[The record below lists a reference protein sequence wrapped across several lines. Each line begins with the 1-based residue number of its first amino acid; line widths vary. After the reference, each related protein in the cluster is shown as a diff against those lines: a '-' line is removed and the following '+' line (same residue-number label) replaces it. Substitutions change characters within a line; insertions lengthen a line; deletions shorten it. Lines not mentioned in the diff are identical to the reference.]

1 VEFEERRIAMAGIAG
16 IQGTDS
22 GELEHMVERIKY
34 RGPHETWVD
43 RKSEVN
49 LACCELNVG
58 GDSKGV
64 SHYAS
69 DGRRAVVLDGRI
81 YNQEKENMTDAEAV
95 LYFYNKFG
103 TRFARMLDGDFA
115 CVVSDSGQMIIAR
128 DWAGVKP
135 LYYGHNDGK
144 LCFASEAKALVG
156 IADDVREFPPG
167 YVYSRELGF
176 QRYTSEAVVTPEF
189 EDYEQAKK
197 VVKQLL
203 IEATEKRM
211 KDNAVTGV
219 LLSGGLD
226 SSLISYMAH
235 EIKPDIECFTASME
249 EGQDLPLAK
258 DVTKYLGVKHHIL
271 MFGEDDI
278 KEILPLAIH
287 HQEMYEES
295 CVHGAIANFLAGRFV
310 SPLAKCVLTG
320 EGADEFFGG
329 YDGQYRHGKNPEEV
343 ASIIDNLIN
352 VAHNTAL
359 QRLDRLNAA
368 NSYES
373 RTPFLDG
380 KVMDFCMKIPLQ
392 YKVHGEEQ
400 TGKWILRQA
409 FEGCLPEHIIYQTKR
424 FFAQGSGVAYIMRAQ
439 AEKEIS
445 ESELEEF
452 NKVPGN
458 PWLYSVEELYYYRIF
473 KQTLPDPAFDRLVGR
488 WDPLRPDFFLRK
500 AGS

>member
-1 VEFEERRIAMAGIAG
+1 MAGIAG
-16 IQGTDS
+16 IQGTDD
-22 GELEHMVERIKY
+22 GELERVLERIKY
-34 RGPHETWVD
+34 RGPHKTWIN
-43 RKSEVN
+43 RESEVN
-49 LACCELNVG
+49 LGCCELNVG
-58 GDSKGV
+58 GDLNKD
-64 SHYAS
+64 SHYTS
-69 DGRRAVVLDGRI
+69 DGNKAVVLDGRI
-81 YNQEKENMTDAEAV
+81 YNPEKESMTDAEAV
-95 LYFYNKFG
+95 LYFYNKYG
-103 TRFARMLDGDFA
+103 TRFARKLDGDFA
-115 CVVSDSGQMIIAR
+115 CAISDNGQMILAR
-128 DWAGVKP
+128 DWAGMKP
-135 LYYGHNDGK
+135 LYYGHSDGK
-144 LCFASEAKALVG
+144 LCFASEAKSLVG
-156 IADDVREFPPG
+156 IADDVKEFPPG

-176 QRYTSEAVVTPEF
+176 QRYTSEAVETPEF

-197 VVKQLL
+197 VIKQLL

-211 KDNAVTGV
+211 KDKAVKGI

-226 SSLISYMAH
+226 SSLITYMAH
-235 EIKPDIECFTASME
+235 EIKPDIECFTVSTE

-258 DVTKYLGVKHHIL
+258 DVTRYLDVRHHIL
-271 MFGEDDI
+271 IFGEKEI

-310 SPLAKCVLTG
+310 SPVAKCVLTG
-320 EGADEFFGG
+320 EGADEFLGG
-329 YDGQYRHGKNPEEV
+329 YDGQFRQGKNPEEV
-343 ASIIDNLIN
+343 ASIVDNLIN

-392 YKVHGEEQ
+392 YKIYGEEQ

-424 FFAQGSGVAYIMRAQ
+424 FFAQGSGVAYIMHAQ

-458 PWLYSVEELYYYRIF
+458 PWLASVEELYYYRIF
-473 KQTLPDPAFDRLVGR
+473 KQTLPEPAFDRLVGR
-488 WDPLRPDFFLRK
+488 WDPLRTDFFLRQ